1 MRIDVLGGGV
11 NSAVGRAHIA
21 AMKLDGS
28 ADIAL
33 ARFANEEAVNLVSTE
48 SFGLQNTLFANSSVD
63 FFSQASASVDLI
75 VKMHNIRFATYS
87 FLRRSIRRLKR
98 LGSLV

>member
-11 NSAVGRAHIA
+11 NSAVGRVHIA

-33 ARFANEEAVNLVSTE
+33 ARFANEEAVNLVSTK
-48 SFGLQNTLFANSSVD
+48 
-63 FFSQASASVDLI
+63 ASVC
-75 VKMHNIRFATYS
+75 KIRS
-87 FLRRSIRRLKR
+87 LQIHRSIFFQSGGVGRFDCKNAQHRVRDIQFLKTFH
-98 LGSLV
+98 

>member
-48 SFGLQNTLFANSSVD
+48 SFGLQNTLLANSSVD
-63 FFSQASASVDLI
+63 FFFTSGGVG
-75 VKMHNIRFATYS
+75 RFDCKNAQHRVRDIQ
-87 FLRRSIRRLKR
+87 FLKTFH
-98 LGSLV
+98 